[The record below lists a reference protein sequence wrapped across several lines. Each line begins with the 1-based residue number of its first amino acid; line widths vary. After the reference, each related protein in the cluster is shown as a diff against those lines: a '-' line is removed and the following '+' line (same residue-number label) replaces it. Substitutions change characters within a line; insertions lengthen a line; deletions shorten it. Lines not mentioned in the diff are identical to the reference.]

1 MTNITHNIDVAKISI
16 SIELLKKY
24 VQDSSIEPL
33 LSALEKLKQEPD
45 SEAHFEQLSKEF
57 NALGIIQGAVLTYA
71 PYLSVLLSND
81 LFRDY

>member
-33 LSALEKLKQEPD
+33 LSALEKLIQEQD
-45 SEAHFEQLSKEF
+45 SEAHF
-57 NALGIIQGAVLTYA
+57 
-71 PYLSVLLSND
+71 
-81 LFRDY
+81 